1 MAILTKA
8 PRGTGD
14 VLPADSARWQHVEQT
29 ALTVAKNFGYR
40 EVRTPVF
47 EHTELF
53 HRSVGETTDVV
64 QKEMYT
70 FEDKGNRSITLR
82 PEGTAGAARCLL
94 EHSLHNDALPVK
106 VAYITSCYRYEKP
119 QAGRL
124 REFHQFGVECF
135 GAAAPQADAEVI
147 ALAKGVLDMLNI
159 TGVSLHIN
167 SIGCPT
173 CRAKYHAA
181 LKAYFESHRDE
192 LCETCL
198 GRLER
203 NPMRILD
210 CKSPVCSGI
219 AADAPVMIDYLCD
232 ECRDH
237 FTEVRACLDTAGIPY
252 ELDTRIV
259 RGLDYYTRTVFEFVS
274 DALGAQAVV
283 AGGGRYD
290 GLIEELGGPHLPSL
304 GFAMGLERLLMVMDA
319 IGAEF
324 PATTRC
330 ELYLAPMGA
339 AATRR
344 CFEIADG
351 LRQGGVSVETDL
363 VGRGLKA
370 QMKYADKIGA
380 RWVLV
385 IGDNEL
391 ETGRAQLKDMDS
403 GKAEEIALDDS
414 LYTTL
419 CNKSIDRQ
427 LSEMTDLFGELAMG
441 GEGKNDIAALGS
453 LFGDR

>member
-8 PRGTGD
+8 PRGTQD
-14 VLPADSARWQHVEQT
+14 VLPSQSARWQHIEQT
-29 ALTVAKNFGYR
+29 ALSVARNFGYR

-70 FEDKGNRSITLR
+70 FEDKGGRSITLR

-94 EHSLHNDALPVK
+94 EHSLNNEALPVK
-106 VAYITSCYRYEKP
+106 VAYLTSCYRYEKP

-135 GAAAPQADAEVI
+135 GAAEPQADAEVI
-147 ALAKGVLDMLNI
+147 ALARGVLDMLNI

-173 CRAKYHAA
+173 CRAEYHKA
-181 LKAYFESHRDE
+181 LKAYFAANEE
-192 LCETCL
+192 TLCDTCR

-210 CKSPVCSGI
+210 CKSPVCSQI
-219 AADAPVMIDYLCD
+219 AENAPVMIDYLCD
-232 ECRDH
+232 DCRDH
-237 FTEVRACLDTAGIPY
+237 FAAVQDCLRAASIPF

-283 AGGGRYD
+283 CGGGRYD
-290 GLIEELGGPHLPSL
+290 GLIEELGGAHTPSL
-304 GFAMGLERLLMVMDA
+304 GFGMGLERLLLVMDA
-319 IGAEF
+319 IGAPF
-324 PATTRC
+324 PEETRP
-330 ELYLAPMGA
+330 ELYLAPMGQA
-339 AATRR
+339 AVAR
-344 CFEIADG
+344 CFAIADG
-351 LRQGGVSVETDL
+351 LRQGGVAVETDL
-363 VGRGLKA
+363 CGRGLKA

-380 RWVLV
+380 RYV
-385 IGDNEL
+385 IVVGDNEL
-391 ETGRAQLKDMDS
+391 NTGRAQLKDMENGTS
-403 GKAEEIALDDS
+403 EEIGLDDG
-414 LYTTL
+414 LYTAL
-419 CNKSIDRQ
+419 CNKATDRQ
-427 LSEMTDLFGELAMG
+427 LAAITDLFGEMAMG
-441 GEGKNDIAALGS
+441 GDEHTNALKG
-453 LFGDR
+453 LFGKTE